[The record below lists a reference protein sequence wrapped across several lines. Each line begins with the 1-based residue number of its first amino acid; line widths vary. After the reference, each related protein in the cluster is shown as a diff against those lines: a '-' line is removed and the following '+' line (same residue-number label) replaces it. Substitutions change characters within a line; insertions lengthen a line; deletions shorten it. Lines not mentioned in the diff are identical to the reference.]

1 MMYGHG
7 LGIAWVWPL
16 ILVHGLAVVVW
27 ALIRASRANGE
38 QAATASSRPREILQE
53 RFARGEISEQELR
66 ERMRVLD
73 QQ

>member
-1 MMYGHG
+1 MYGHG

-16 ILVHGLAVVVW
+16 ILVLGLAVVVW

-38 QAATASSRPREILQE
+38 QASAASSRPREILQE

-66 ERMRVLD
+66 DRMRVLD
-73 QQ
+73 EQ